1 MKLNL
6 DFSELVRLAK
16 IMLPEGVNF
25 SLGSSG
31 FDFEPLDIELES
43 GKEISLADLD
53 SGSHLI
59 SLKGRQVLLYIRDHA
74 GRFDAALMN
83 PRDGKRFHVA
93 WCKTLEEMRQKNRF
107 ERYHATNRL
116 DGLFTIEDPGN
127 HGSEPRSA
135 DVALKVCM
143 NCLSKLNYRG
153 SEDKSVRHKVFDKFS
168 LKEFFT
174 DYSTCFKHMP
184 KGLMSE
190 GATGYTSDWKEV
202 SAKTR
207 AAASYICSVCHVDLS
222 SHHHLCDVHHLNGV
236 KSDNRSENLQV
247 VCKDCHR
254 KQPFHEGVFISSEA
268 MAKIQNLRS
277 LQGIFAT
284 SSSWQEVLDLT
295 DTAIHGDLLTMQKV
309 GYLPPIPG
317 LDIQNAEHEVIATLE
332 AAWPHQRMGISLY
345 PQVCPGWKIYGIGE
359 LVAQYGPSTAGP
371 YNGKYR

>member
-16 IMLPEGVNF
+16 IMLPEGVDF

-43 GKEISLADLD
+43 GKEISLDDLD

-59 SLKGRQVLLYIRDHA
+59 SLQGRQVLLYIRDHT
-74 GRFDAALMN
+74 GRFDAALMDSKN
-83 PRDGKRFHVA
+83 GNKFHVA
-93 WCKTLEEMRQKNRF
+93 WCQKLEEMRQRNRF
-107 ERYHATNRL
+107 GRYHATNRL
-116 DGLFTIEDPGN
+116 DGLFTIDDSGNPGI
-127 HGSEPRSA
+127 GLRSA
-135 DVALKVCM
+135 DIDLKVCKY
-143 NCLSKLNYRG
+143 CLSKLNYRG
-153 SEDKSVRHKVFDKFS
+153 SEDKFIRHKVFEEFS

-202 SAKTR
+202 SARTR
-207 AAASYICSVCHVDLS
+207 AAASYICSACHVDLS

-236 KSDNRSENLQV
+236 KSDNSPANLKV

-268 MAKIQNLRS
+268 MAQIQNLRS

-295 DTAIHGDLLTMQKV
+295 DTAIHGDLRTMKNA

-345 PQVCPGWKIYGIGE
+345 PQVCPGWKIYGVGD
-359 LVAQYGPSTAGP
+359 LVAQFGASSASSSSGR
-371 YNGKYR
+371 GW

>member
-16 IMLPEGVNF
+16 IMLPEGVDF

-59 SLKGRQVLLYIRDHA
+59 SLQGRQVLLYIRDHT
-74 GRFDAALMN
+74 GRFDAALMDSKN
-83 PRDGKRFHVA
+83 GNKFHVA
-93 WCKTLEEMRQKNRF
+93 WCQKLEEMRQRNRF
-107 ERYHATNRL
+107 GRYHATNRL
-116 DGLFTIEDPGN
+116 DGLFTIDDSGNPGI
-127 HGSEPRSA
+127 GLRSA
-135 DVALKVCM
+135 DIDLKVCKY
-143 NCLSKLNYRG
+143 CLSKLNYRG
-153 SEDKSVRHKVFDKFS
+153 SEDKFIRHKVFEEFS

-202 SAKTR
+202 SARTR

-236 KSDNRSENLQV
+236 KSDNSPENLKV

-268 MAKIQNLRS
+268 MAQIQNLRS

-332 AAWPHQRMGISLY
+332 AAWPQQHVGISLY
-345 PQVCPGWKIYGIGE
+345 PQACPGWKIYGVGD
-359 LVAQYGPSTAGP
+359 LVAQFGASGARSS
-371 YNGKYR
+371 NIRSW

>member
-16 IMLPEGVNF
+16 IMLPEGVDF

-43 GKEISLADLD
+43 GKEISLDDLD

-59 SLKGRQVLLYIRDHA
+59 SLQGRQVLLYIRDHT
-74 GRFDAALMN
+74 GRFDAALMDSKN
-83 PRDGKRFHVA
+83 GNKFHVA
-93 WCKTLEEMRQKNRF
+93 WCQKLEEMRQRNRF
-107 ERYHATNRL
+107 GRYHATNRL
-116 DGLFTIEDPGN
+116 DGLFTIDDSGNPGI
-127 HGSEPRSA
+127 GLRSA
-135 DVALKVCM
+135 DIDLKVCKY
-143 NCLSKLNYRG
+143 CLSKLNYRG
-153 SEDKSVRHKVFDKFS
+153 SEDKFIRHKVFEEFS

-202 SAKTR
+202 SARTR
-207 AAASYICSVCHVDLS
+207 AAASYICSACHVDLS

-236 KSDNRSENLQV
+236 KSDNSPANLKV

-268 MAKIQNLRS
+268 MAQIQNLRS

-345 PQVCPGWKIYGIGE
+345 PQACPGWKIYGVGD
-359 LVAQYGPSTAGP
+359 LVAQFGASSARPSSGR
-371 YNGKYR
+371 GW

>member
-59 SLKGRQVLLYIRDHA
+59 SLQGRQVLLYIRDHA

-153 SEDKSVRHKVFDKFS
+153 SED
-168 LKEFFT
+168 
-174 DYSTCFKHMP
+174 TC
-184 KGLMSE
+184 
-190 GATGYTSDWKEV
+190 TG
-202 SAKTR
+202 
-207 AAASYICSVCHVDLS
+207 
-222 SHHHLCDVHHLNGV
+222 
-236 KSDNRSENLQV
+236 
-247 VCKDCHR
+247 
-254 KQPFHEGVFISSEA
+254 P
-268 MAKIQNLRS
+268 
-277 LQGIFAT
+277 
-284 SSSWQEVLDLT
+284 
-295 DTAIHGDLLTMQKV
+295 
-309 GYLPPIPG
+309 
-317 LDIQNAEHEVIATLE
+317 
-332 AAWPHQRMGISLY
+332 
-345 PQVCPGWKIYGIGE
+345 
-359 LVAQYGPSTAGP
+359 
-371 YNGKYR
+371 